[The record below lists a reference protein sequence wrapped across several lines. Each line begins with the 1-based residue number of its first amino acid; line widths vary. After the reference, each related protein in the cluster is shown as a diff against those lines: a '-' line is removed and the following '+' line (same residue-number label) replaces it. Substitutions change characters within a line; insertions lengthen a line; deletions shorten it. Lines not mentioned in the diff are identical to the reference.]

1 MFFSTRTVALGLV
14 AGLAVTAP
22 AAADLVV
29 LSSGRVMSASS
40 VVLTAETATIRL
52 RGGGE
57 VTCDRALVLRV
68 DPDETPWI
76 DPLAEP
82 GAARVADADPASATP
97 AKPVPVR
104 AVEIPAAYR
113 GLITRLAEAHGV
125 DARLIHAVI
134 SVESAYQPRAR
145 SPKGAR
151 GLMQLMPGTARQYGV
166 RNAYQA
172 SANLDAGVRHLKTLL
187 DRFAVREALA
197 AYNAGEATV
206 RRFGGVPPFRETRA
220 YVERVLSL
228 AGLDIVEPPPTP
240 ADRAGS

>member
-1 MFFSTRTVALGLV
+1 MAPSIRTVALGLV
-14 AGLAVTAP
+14 TGLAAAAP

-40 VVLTAETATIRL
+40 VVLTADTATIRL

-57 VTCDRALVLRV
+57 VTCDRALVVRV

-76 DPLAEP
+76 DASALAASRAERSDP
-82 GAARVADADPASATP
+82 ADAAA
-97 AKPVPVR
+97 AKPEPVR
-104 AVEIPAAYR
+104 AIEIPAAYR
-113 GLITRLAEAHGV
+113 GTITRLAEAHGV

-145 SPKGAR
+145 SRKGAR
-151 GLMQLMPGTARQYGV
+151 GLMQLMPATARQYGV
-166 RNAYQA
+166 RNAYHA
-172 SANLDAGVRHLKTLL
+172 PANLDAGVRHLKTLL

-197 AYNAGEATV
+197 AYNAGEAAV

-228 AGLDIVEPPPTP
+228 AGLDVVEDPPAP